1 MFSSWFG
8 NLKQQIRRYISLN
21 QRIEIGPPSKLQIGL
36 WGLLLIVALGLSL
49 KGYDSFQLGT
59 YMDDSSYA
67 VLAKSLVLSDEY
79 GLINVPGRALPT
91 RYPFGFP
98 LLLAPFAQLF
108 PKTPAMLK
116 IVSLVTTLLNASL
129 LFWGWPF
136 LSQSKSY
143 WWGLAIA
150 MLSTLSPQVIGQTR
164 MVMSEPAFTT
174 FALVALILVEQ
185 CVTGYKR
192 PWLRSLLLGV
202 VLAMALFIRT
212 TGVALWIAIPTRLF
226 MQSGGRALR
235 HLSGI
240 VIGAIGFTILVTVL
254 TPVTPRD
261 LLPTKYI
268 NQFEDPQS
276 WGQDDVE
283 RALVPRLLSAV
294 KVYAQQHLREAVV
307 PIGGGER
314 EIAFG
319 KRFGVPSLSL
329 ILGLMI
335 SGLILLGS
343 LSFLMGKG
351 LLPTVFLFEILYLGG
366 VLLWPW
372 RLTRLLYPIRPFLF
386 YQLLWGIKLVASQ
399 LDKIRIISKGTLRF
413 SDLGVT
419 LCVTVLLVI
428 SIYKDTLIEDSR
440 QYVRDFSVGATWL
453 KENTDSDVLIMAQQ
467 PQSIYL
473 YSERKTIDCL
483 SVTSS
488 FELEQAIRTWAIEYI
503 LVAPKLEWRP
513 DGLLRYDDYTAQI
526 FLPLLEDLASNGR
539 LKLVYQSEEDMVQVY
554 QVLRTVSR

>member
-1 MFSSWFG
+1 MFSPWFG
-8 NLKQQIRRYISLN
+8 DLRQQIRRYISLN
-21 QRIEIGPPSKLQIGL
+21 QRIEIDPPSKLQIGL
-36 WGLLLIVALGLSL
+36 WGLLLIVTLGLSL
-49 KGYDSFQLGT
+49 KDYGSFQLGT
-59 YMDDSSYA
+59 YTDDSSYA

-98 LLLAPFAQLF
+98 LLLAPFAQLY
-108 PKTPAMLK
+108 PKTPDMLK

-174 FALVALILVEQ
+174 FALVALILAEQ

-212 TGVALWIAIPTRLF
+212 IGVALWIAIPSRLL

-240 VIGAIGFTILVTVL
+240 VIGVIGFTILVTVL
-254 TPVTPRD
+254 TPVAPRD

-276 WGQDDVE
+276 WGQDEVE
-283 RALVPRLLSAV
+283 RALVPRLFSAV
-294 KVYAQQHLREAVV
+294 KVYAQKHLREAVI
-307 PIGGGER
+307 PIGSGSG

-319 KRFGVPSLSL
+319 ERFGVPDLPL
-329 ILGLMI
+329 VLGLMI

-343 LSFLMGKG
+343 LSFLIGKG

-366 VLLWPW
+366 LLLWPW
-372 RLTRLLYPIRPFLF
+372 RLARLLYPIQPFLF
-386 YQLLWGIKLVASQ
+386 YQLLWGIKLITSQ
-399 LDKIRIISKGTLRF
+399 LDKIRIVFKNSLLF
-413 SDLGVT
+413 SDLGVI
-419 LCVTVLLVI
+419 LWVTVLLAI
-428 SIYKDTLIEDSR
+428 SVYKNTLTEDSH
-440 QYVRDFSVGATWL
+440 QHVRDFGVGTTWL
-453 KENTDSDVLIMAQQ
+453 RENTDPDALIMAQQ

-473 YSERKTIDCL
+473 YSERKTIDY
-483 SVTSS
+483 SPVTTS
-488 FELEQAIRTWAIEYI
+488 FELEQTIRTWGIKYI
-503 LVAPKLEWRP
+503 LVAPKLEWRQ
-513 DGLLRYDDYTAQI
+513 DGSLRYDDYTAQI
-526 FLPLLEDLASNGR
+526 LLPLLEDLVSNGR
-539 LKLVYQSEEDMVQVY
+539 LKLVYQAEEDMVQIY